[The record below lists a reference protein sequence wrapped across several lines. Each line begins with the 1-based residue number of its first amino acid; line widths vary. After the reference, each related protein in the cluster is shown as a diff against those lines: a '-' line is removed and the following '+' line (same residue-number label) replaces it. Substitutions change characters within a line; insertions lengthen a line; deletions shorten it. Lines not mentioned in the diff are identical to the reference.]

1 MSKKIARPTG
11 EKGDPE
17 RKMESFTLR
26 DESEKTAG
34 SVGGGKLKKL
44 ASGWE

>member
-26 DESEKTAG
+26 DTSKKTAG
-34 SVGGGKLKKL
+34 SVGGEKLQKL
-44 ASGWE
+44 VSGWE

>member
-17 RKMESFTLR
+17 RKMESFTLC
-26 DESEKTAG
+26 DASKKAAG

-44 ASGWE
+44 VSGWE

>member
-17 RKMESFTLR
+17 RKMESFTLC
-26 DESEKTAG
+26 DTSEKTADSVEWLKLGKWVSG
-34 SVGGGKLKKL
+34 S
-44 ASGWE
+44 E

>member
-26 DESEKTAG
+26 DTSKKTAG
-34 SVGGGKLKKL
+34 RVGGGKLKKL